1 MTTTFFLTDSEPLE
15 TQHTPQLAPAQSVG
29 HSPAMSLKNSYSS
42 LLDSDSESIISAY
55 SPPLSSAGSDS
66 RRSFENFLNHHI
78 PVTVPEDIFQGFND
92 IKFSGKKVDPASA
105 DQSTSSQT
113 HAADRTPP
121 PSALSNSKVFAA
133 ALGYESKRTSSSSG
147 KRSASSPKF
156 KMPRVF
162 MPSRRPFSTEGLALG
177 KLKILVAGDSG
188 SGKTNLI
195 KAIAQSSEHI
205 VFVDDTPSPV
215 VLPDVTDTNSSLYD
229 NLDLRPERQHALS
242 ELLAS
247 TKPQH
252 LFLDSS
258 QSRRSS
264 VSTSSELSALDR
276 NVCFVDTIGYGSF
289 SSATNCI
296 TPVLSYLESAFS
308 KTREVINPRAA
319 ESLSILTS
327 SSVLT
332 PSSLTDVCVYC
343 IVHRVKPIDV
353 EYIKKLSTYVPVIP
367 VISKSDL
374 LPPKDVLEL
383 KLNILKELHS
393 HHVKPFLFGATIEEV
408 ILHLEL
414 KLDHLSLSAS
424 NSKTSSENSH
434 ETISPDDLELD
445 LFPAAVSSALAP
457 DSEVLASVLMSS
469 TYIPS
474 LVTSELGDLAEHILS
489 SHGAAWL
496 RYSAGK
502 KFLAWSLENHTK
514 GTLYSQKL
522 LNAPVQQPPSTA
534 SSHLD
539 NALVPVTS
547 QPNSLSHSPN
557 HHGPPVTYCHDDTAD
572 FVLNLPEQYFETRQR
587 AQQGTSIWVTKL
599 SESAIISAGSS
610 PTEITGKRPVL
621 SLKTTSSHV
630 VSRPIRSRSS
640 RNNND
645 PLSTSPPRG
654 PLVFKHSLSI
664 MNLDP
669 FNILDTT
676 WMVFKWTAGTF
687 GLFIGV
693 KLVLFIH
700 DWIFAPP
707 QEVPEPPRILSM
719 SEIAGR
725 AWDNLLQVTES
736 LKREIQNPGL
746 ALHHLW
752 ARLSKLDSVISR
764 LLASLG
770 GGWSNLV

>member
-1 MTTTFFLTDSEPLE
+1 MTTTFFLTDIEPLE
-15 TQHTPQLAPAQSVG
+15 TQHTPQMAPSQSVG
-29 HSPAMSLKNSYSS
+29 HTPAISLKNSYSS

-55 SPPLSSAGSDS
+55 SPPLSSAGSES

-92 IKFSGKKVDPASA
+92 LKFSGKKVDPASA
-105 DQSTSSQT
+105 DQGTSRM
-113 HAADRTPP
+113 HAADLTPP

-133 ALGYESKRTSSSSG
+133 ALGYESKRPSSSG
-147 KRSASSPKF
+147 KRNESSPKF

-188 SGKTNLI
+188 SGKSNLI
-195 KAIAQSSEHI
+195 KAIAQSSEHV

-215 VLPDVTDTNSSLYD
+215 VLPDVTDTNCSLYD

-242 ELLAS
+242 EVLAS

-252 LFLDSS
+252 VFLDSA

-264 VSTSSELSALDR
+264 LSTSSELSALDR

-296 TPVLSYLESAFS
+296 TPVLNYLESAFL
-308 KTREVINPRAA
+308 KTREVINPKAA

-393 HHVKPFLFGATIEEV
+393 HDVKPFLFGATSEEV

-424 NSKTSSENSH
+424 NSKPSSEKSH
-434 ETISPDDLELD
+434 STISPDDSELG

-474 LVTSELGDLAEHILS
+474 LVASELEDLAEHILS

-502 KFLAWSLENHTK
+502 KFLAWSLENQTK

-522 LNAPVQQPPSTA
+522 LRAPVQLPPSTA
-534 SSHLD
+534 SSHID
-539 NALVPVTS
+539 NALVPIS
-547 QPNSLSHSPN
+547 GQPNSLSHPPN
-557 HHGPPVTYCHDDTAD
+557 QLGAPVVYRHDDTPD

-599 SESAIISAGSS
+599 SESALISGGTS
-610 PTEITGKRPVL
+610 PDEITGKRPVL
-621 SLKTTSSHV
+621 SLKTSATHV
-630 VSRPIRSRSS
+630 VNRPIRPRST

-645 PLSTSPPRG
+645 RLSPSPLHG

-669 FNILDTT
+669 LNILDTS
-676 WMVFKWTAGTF
+676 WMIFKWTARTF

-693 KLVLFIH
+693 KLVLFLH
-700 DWIFAPP
+700 EWILAPP
-707 QEVPEPPRILSM
+707 EEVPEPPRMLSM
-719 SEIAGR
+719 SEVAGR
-725 AWDNLLQVTES
+725 AWDNLLQVGES
-736 LKREIQNPGL
+736 LRREIQNPVL

-752 ARLSKLDSVISR
+752 NRLSKLDTVISK
-764 LLASLG
+764 LLGSLG